1 MIKESTIENKKKHS
15 VLVRIGGLAILF
27 AIIIHIILNIT
38 LKTFPSTDFTLT
50 ELQSYLT
57 DESGTW
63 ALVHGMRYVAI
74 ACIAIFSAGLFEKTC
89 NNYSRK
95 AIGWGVVGL
104 IGTALWLSNLM
115 ITNGIE
121 ILAFYDFHR
130 ISEQESLFWL
140 LFNLTRVLF
149 NAEIA
154 SWALF
159 FLGFSMAG
167 WISNTL
173 SKWIVVLGLLGS
185 LFCMLSAIFI
195 VSILNDGWAVIF
207 TYIAAFIGLVWQVSI
222 SVIMMKKS

>member
-1 MIKESTIENKKKHS
+1 MKEESTIENRKKHS
-15 VLVRIGGLAILF
+15 VLVRIGGLVILL
-27 AIIIHIILNIT
+27 AIIIHIILNII

-50 ELQSYLT
+50 ELQSYLSN
-57 DESGTW
+57 ESSTW

-89 NNYSRK
+89 SNHSWK
-95 AIGWGVVGL
+95 VIGWGVLGL

-121 ILAFYDFHR
+121 ILAFYDFHS

-149 NAEIA
+149 NAEIV

-159 FLGFSMAG
+159 SLGFSMAG
-167 WISNTL
+167 WISDTFP
-173 SKWIVVLGLLGS
+173 KWILVLGLLGS
-185 LFCMLSAIFI
+185 LFCMLSAVFI
-195 VSILNDGWAVIF
+195 VSILNDGWEVIF
-207 TYIAAFIGLVWQVSI
+207 TYIAAFTGLVWQVSI
-222 SVIMMKKS
+222 GVLMMKKS